1 MASEERGRRNRG
13 AAPEVSARASALE
26 VLKNLKD
33 KGGRRVDSYQF
44 KEEEKIYDSLSEA
57 DYNLLVAKRREEVK
71 NFVVEDDGLGY
82 ADIGE
87 EEDWNEDKYVDE
99 SDEEDG
105 TGKKKKKK
113 NADGKK
119 TVLSRQNR
127 V

>member
-1 MASEERGRRNRG
+1 MASEGGGRRNRG

-105 TGKKKKKK
+105 TGKKKKK

-119 TVLSRQNR
+119 TVLSGQNR

>member
-1 MASEERGRRNRG
+1 MASEGGGRRSRG

-87 EEDWNEDKYVDE
+87 EEDWNEDKYIDE

>member
-1 MASEERGRRNRG
+1 MASEGGGRRSRG

-87 EEDWNEDKYVDE
+87 EEDWNEDKYIDE

-105 TGKKKKKK
+105 TGKKKKK

>member
-1 MASEERGRRNRG
+1 M
-13 AAPEVSARASALE
+13 
-26 VLKNLKD
+26 
-33 KGGRRVDSYQF
+33 DSYQF

-87 EEDWNEDKYVDE
+87 EEDWNEDKYIDE